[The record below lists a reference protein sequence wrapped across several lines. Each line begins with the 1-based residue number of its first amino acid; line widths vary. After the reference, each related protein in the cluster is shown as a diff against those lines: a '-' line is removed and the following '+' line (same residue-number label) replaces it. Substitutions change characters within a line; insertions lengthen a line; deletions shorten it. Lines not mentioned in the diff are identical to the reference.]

1 MTATTS
7 LPPDSLLG
15 ADLAIVGSKLGA
27 PLHCKVERDEVHL
40 AYAGPDGRCVAD
52 GVVLV
57 DGVVVREGPVLRS
70 PASSHC
76 DWIGQPIERVLP
88 SFGEVLAVAHA
99 PVLQEL
105 TFAAWRVFVHEGR
118 VVLAQPRTESRAS

>member
-1 MTATTS
+1 MTATTL

-15 ADLAIVGSKLGA
+15 ADLAIVGARLGP
-27 PLHCKVERDEVHL
+27 PLHCRVERDEVHL
-40 AYAGPDGRCVAD
+40 AYAGQDGRCVPD

-57 DGVVVREGPVLRS
+57 DGVVVREGAVRRS
-70 PASSHC
+70 PPSVHG

-88 SFGEVLAVAHA
+88 CFGEVLAVAHDPA
-99 PVLQEL
+99 LQEL

-118 VVLAQPRTESRAS
+118 VVLAMPCLGSRES

>member
-1 MTATTS
+1 MTATTQ
-7 LPPDSLLG
+7 LLLDSLLG
-15 ADLAIVGSKLGA
+15 ADLAIVGSQLGP

-40 AYAGPDGRCVAD
+40 AYLGQDGRCVED

-57 DGVVVREGPVLRS
+57 DGVVVRLGSVLRS
-70 PASSHC
+70 PPSSPG

-88 SFGEVLAVAHA
+88 SFGEVLAVAHG

-118 VVLAQPRTESRAS
+118 VVFAQPRA

>member
-7 LPPDSLLG
+7 LPPASLLG
-15 ADLAIVGSKLGA
+15 ADLAIVGSQLGP

-40 AYAGPDGRCVAD
+40 AYVGQDGRCVED

-57 DGVVVREGPVLRS
+57 DGVVVREGPVRRS
-70 PASSHC
+70 PPSAPG

-88 SFGEVLAVAHA
+88 GFGEVLAVVHG

-118 VVLAQPRTESRAS
+118 VVLAEPRTVSRAS

>member
-1 MTATTS
+1 MTATTL

-15 ADLAIVGSKLGA
+15 ADVAIVAAQLGP
-27 PLHCKVERDEVHL
+27 PLHCKAVRDEVHL
-40 AYAGPDGRCVAD
+40 AYVGQDGRCVSD

-57 DGVVVREGPVLRS
+57 DGVVVRVSPVRRS
-70 PASSHC
+70 PPSIHG

-88 SFGEVLAVAHA
+88 CFGEVLAVAHDPA
-99 PVLQEL
+99 LQEL

-118 VVLAQPRTESRAS
+118 CVLAQPRT